1 MSHLGREHGATAIS
15 SIPSQISFL
24 LEVILRISHHFIQ
37 NKPDQTSSQDNV
49 WQPASIHCHGENL
62 NIYPDVPQSSILL
75 TGSEP
80 VRDWKKALQPLI
92 HLPIERWV
100 PGNER

>member
-1 MSHLGREHGATAIS
+1 MSHLGREHGATAIFYSVPDLFFARGHS
-15 SIPSQISFL
+15 S
-24 LEVILRISHHFIQ
+24 HFPPFH
-37 NKPDQTSSQDNV
+37 PDQASSQDNV

-62 NIYPDVPQSSILL
+62 NIYPHVPQSSILL
-75 TGSEP
+75 TESEP

>member
-1 MSHLGREHGATAIS
+1 MSHLGREHGATAIFY
-15 SIPSQISFL
+15 IPSQISFL

-62 NIYPDVPQSSILL
+62 NIYPHVSRSGILL

-80 VRDWKKALQPLI
+80 VRDWKKALQPLT
-92 HLPIERWV
+92 HLPVESWI